1 MERRCPSKVCRTT
14 ALISITDLPRNCS
27 QATASKSG
35 SVMTFTRATPV
46 TVMATPS
53 AVSTSS
59 HQGRKVMSSS
69 VILWVS
75 ERSHQAQHPT
85 TCTLSSETK
94 TTGDHQSLVWT
105 HSQTVPHSESTQKRK
120 EKVNQRTVDS
130 KRELD
135 LQKAFFNQD
144 VDTKKAETQLAY
156 ELQAAKEQKGA
167 HCFGQERQKIKTL
180 LIAQAEAEKIKM
192 IRDVE
197 MEASIIE
204 AIGKAEAEK
213 LRLKADAYQ
222 QYGEAA
228 KTALVLEALPKI
240 ASKVTAPLVKIDEI
254 VNCFLAELPVS
265 VNALTG
271 VDLSKIP
278 LLQMITAVSDCNRLY
293 MYQIK
298 WPLSTNQ

>member
-1 MERRCPSKVCRTT
+1 
-14 ALISITDLPRNCS
+14 
-27 QATASKSG
+27 
-35 SVMTFTRATPV
+35 
-46 TVMATPS
+46 
-53 AVSTSS
+53 
-59 HQGRKVMSSS
+59 MSSS

-75 ERSHQAQHPT
+75 ERSHQAQPPT
-85 TCTLSSETK
+85 TYTLSSETK

-105 HSQTVPHSESTQKRK
+105 YSRIVPHSESTQQRK
-120 EKVNQRTVDS
+120 EKVNQQTVDS

-144 VDTKKAETQLAY
+144 VDMKKAETQLAY

-167 HCFGQERQKIKTL
+167 HCFAAGQRQKIKTL
-180 LIAQAEAEKIKM
+180 LIAEAEKIKM

-197 MEASIIE
+197 AEASMIE
-204 AIGKAEAEK
+204 AVGKAEK

-254 VNCFLAELPVS
+254 VILSGEGSLV
-265 VNALTG
+265 TG
-271 VDLSKIP
+271 
-278 LLQMITAVSDCNRLY
+278 
-293 MYQIK
+293 
-298 WPLSTNQ
+298 